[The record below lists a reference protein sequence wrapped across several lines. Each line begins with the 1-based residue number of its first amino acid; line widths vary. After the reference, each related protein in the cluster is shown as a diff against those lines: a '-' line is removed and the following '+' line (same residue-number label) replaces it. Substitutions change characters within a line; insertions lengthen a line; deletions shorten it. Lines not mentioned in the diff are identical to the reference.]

1 MLIPYPTMTTLNIFA
16 MNAILFH
23 LLVSSGALSTESG
36 EAARGAC
43 PKCEATLSVPVP
55 AKDMNSSG
63 GGGGG
68 VIRTI
73 RMALK
78 PDREGISHASMAV
91 PLTTAGLLAPPAPPP
106 SPVMSYATMA
116 S

>member
-1 MLIPYPTMTTLNIFA
+1 MLIPYTTMTTPNIFA
-16 MNAILFH
+16 RIAILFL
-23 LLVSSGALSTESG
+23 LLVSSDALSAESG
-36 EAARGAC
+36 EAARMAC
-43 PKCEATLSVPVP
+43 PKCEATLSVPAP

>member
-1 MLIPYPTMTTLNIFA
+1 MLIPYTTMTTPNIFA
-16 MNAILFH
+16 RIAILFL
-23 LLVSSGALSTESG
+23 LLVSSDAIGAASSG
-36 EAARGAC
+36 EAARMAC
-43 PKCEATLSVPVP
+43 PKCEATLSVPAP
-55 AKDMNSSG
+55 AKDMNSS

-106 SPVMSYATMA
+106 PPVMSYATMA

>member
-1 MLIPYPTMTTLNIFA
+1 MLIPNIFA
-16 MNAILFH
+16 RNAILFL
-23 LLVSSGALSTESG
+23 LLVSSDALSTESG

-43 PKCEATLSVPVP
+43 PKCEATLSASASVPAP

-63 GGGGG
+63 GGGG
-68 VIRTI
+68 VIKTI

-78 PDREGISHASMAV
+78 PDREGISHASMAA

-106 SPVMSYATMA
+106 PPVMSYATMA